1 MGFRFRKRIKL
12 IPGVYINVGKNGIS
26 SASIGKRG
34 ASLNISGKGTKATV
48 GIPGTGLSW
57 TKKLSGKSASNSL
70 EDIMD
75 SPSFHGLVIHSKEYM
90 KSPYRARK
98 AWLKGGGKV
107 HYGWLYKFS
116 FLLFWFIAAFLFEKS
131 LPGLSLILFAVGI
144 IRFLW
149 RQPKVNFSIQE
160 HLNSARI

>member
-34 ASLNISGKGTKATV
+34 ASLNIGGKGTRATI

-57 TKKLSGKSASNSL
+57 TKKLSGGSSNSFS
-70 EDIMD
+70 D
-75 SPSFHGLVIHSKEYM
+75 SDMPSNFYGLVIHSKEYM
-90 KSPYRARK
+90 KIPRQARV
-98 AWLKGGGKV
+98 AWSKGGGKV

-116 FLLFWFIAAFLFEKS
+116 FLLFWFIAAFLFAKS
-131 LPGLSLILFAVGI
+131 LPGLSLILIAVGV
-144 IRFLW
+144 IRFFC
-149 RQPKVNFSIQE
+149 RQPKVNFSLKE
-160 HLNSARI
+160 NMHGA